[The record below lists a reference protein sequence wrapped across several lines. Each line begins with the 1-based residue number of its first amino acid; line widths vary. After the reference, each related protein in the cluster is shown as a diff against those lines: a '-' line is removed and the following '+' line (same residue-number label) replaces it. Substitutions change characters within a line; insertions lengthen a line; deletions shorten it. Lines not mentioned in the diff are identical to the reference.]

1 MARTKTIKSTAIA
14 LALCATIWLPSQA
27 AAGTVLRLEEI
38 SIEGKLQKPQATYI
52 LQRAQNLNLGTSLQL
67 EDEKLTPRILDDA
80 KRDLL
85 RAPD

>member
-1 MARTKTIKSTAIA
+1 MNNKIKIITTSVFIF
-14 LALCATIWLPSQA
+14 LCAQA
-27 AAGTVLRLEEI
+27 LSAPVNAGTVLRLEEI

-52 LQRAQNLNLGTSLQL
+52 LQRAQHLNLGTSLEL